1 MESEP
6 LVRTIEARVHGRYL
20 VRTPLDPG
28 PWPALFSFHGYGE
41 DATANI
47 AALTRIPNNSAWL
60 LIAVQ
65 ALHPF
70 YTKKQAVVASWMTRQ
85 DRDLAIPDNV
95 GYVTAVAAAV
105 RDEFRLRT
113 SPVVFAGFSQGVA
126 MAYRAAAHFPCNGV
140 IALAGDVPPDVTQP
154 LPEVL
159 IGRGSQDEWYT
170 DEKVA
175 ADLARLTRLSPR
187 VETCVFAGGHEWTD
201 AFAEAAGAF
210 LDRVRG
216 ASGAQAS

>member
-6 LVRTIEARVHGRYL
+6 LLRTIEARVHGRYL
-20 VRTPLDPG
+20 VRTPRGPG

-41 DATANI
+41 DASANMS
-47 AALTRIPNNSAWL
+47 ALTRIPNASEWL

-85 DRDLAIPDNV
+85 DRGLAIADNV
-95 GYVTAVAAAV
+95 GYVTAVVAAV
-105 RDEFRLRT
+105 SLEFQLRT
-113 SPVVFAGFSQGVA
+113 SPMVFAGFSQGVA
-126 MAYRAAAHFPCNGV
+126 MAYRAAAHIRCNGV

-159 IGRGSQDEWYT
+159 IGRGSQDDWYT
-170 DEKVA
+170 DDKVA
-175 ADLARLTRLSPR
+175 ADVARLRGRSR
-187 VETCVFAGGHEWTD
+187 HVETCVFAGGHEWTD
-201 AFAEAAGAF
+201 AFASAAGAF
-210 LDRVRG
+210 LERLRRP
-216 ASGAQAS
+216 SGP